1 MSATSPKSAATAVP
15 SGRWPARGRRWTTPL
30 PTAACIP
37 EGETARLLPGL
48 LFASFPSGQSPAGQG
63 PAVPVRATRQA
74 VVTKQMI
81 YCKGDPGTHVYVVTK
96 GRVKVTVPSEDGKE
110 LTLGI
115 LESGEVFGVLAA
127 LEGKEHAATVIAME
141 HTELAAIERE
151 EFLRLLEREPAIARA
166 LLATLCARLR
176 QTAELAQDISSL
188 PLPRR
193 LAKKLLALSRTYGT
207 QTPNGLRIGLHLC
220 QQELADLVGTSRES
234 VNKQL
239 GAWQAGG
246 LIGVDRGLITIR
258 RLTDAA
264 VQLCAQ
270 RTAG

>member
-1 MSATSPKSAATAVP
+1 M
-15 SGRWPARGRRWTTPL
+15 
-30 PTAACIP
+30 
-37 EGETARLLPGL
+37 LPGL
-48 LFASFPSGQSPAGQG
+48 LFASLHLGQIPAGQG
-63 PAVPVRATRQA
+63 QTVPVHVTRQA
-74 VVTKQMI
+74 VVTKQMV

-115 LESGEVFGVLAA
+115 LEPGEVFGELAV
-127 LEGKEHAATVIAME
+127 LEGKEHAATVVALE
-141 HTELAAIERE
+141 RTEVAVIERQ
-151 EFLRLLEREPAIARA
+151 EFLRLLEREPAIVRA

-193 LAKKLLALSRTYGT
+193 LAKKLLALARTYGT

-220 QQELADLVGTSRES
+220 QQELANLVGTSRES

-246 LIGVDRGLITIR
+246 LIEVDQGLITIR

>member
-15 SGRWPARGRRWTTPL
+15 SGRWPARGRRWAAPL
-30 PTAACIP
+30 PTAACVP
-37 EGETARLLPGL
+37 EGETALLLPGL
-48 LFASFPSGQSPAGQG
+48 LFASLLSGQG

-115 LESGEVFGVLAA
+115 LESGEVFGELAV
-127 LEGKEHAATVIAME
+127 LEGKEHAATVIALE
-141 HTELAAIERE
+141 HTELATIERR

-193 LAKKLLALSRTYGT
+193 LAKKLLALARTYGT

-220 QQELADLVGTSRES
+220 QQELANLVGTSRES

-239 GAWQAGG
+239 GAWQAEG
-246 LIGVDRGLITIR
+246 LIGVDQGLITIR
-258 RLTDAA
+258 RLTDDA